1 MYNPI
6 EIQLAHEIAERLN
19 DPNSVTQYLKYAK
32 QYPHKVL
39 REKLEYVCSLP
50 ERKITNSRGAYFI
63 FLVET
68 QLRENKGERYNHRS
82 NGRPGY

>member
-6 EIQLAHEIAERLN
+6 EIQLANEIAERLN

-50 ERKITNSRGAYFI
+50 DRKITNSRGAYFI

-68 QLRENKGERYNHRS
+68 QLRDNKWRGFNYRND
-82 NGRPGY
+82 GRPGH